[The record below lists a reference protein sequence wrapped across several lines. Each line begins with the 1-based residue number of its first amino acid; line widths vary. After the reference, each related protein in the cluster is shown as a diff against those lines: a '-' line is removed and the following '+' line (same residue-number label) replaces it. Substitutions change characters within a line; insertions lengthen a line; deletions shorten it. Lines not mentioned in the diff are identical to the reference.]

1 MSLTDMITIN
11 NYVFTD
17 FQASLEETEK
27 THTHAVRRSPEV
39 TYEDTF
45 AKNVLISKYPELYTN
60 IIQGWSRSFY
70 TASEHMKAIMQ
81 YATPNIQYEQCDT
94 NAYST
99 AVRNVSESL
108 RSLPTVRAFNVLNEL
123 DLVPYESSSTAGYD
137 YTGVKGPVGGE
148 NHHRA
153 ITRAKA
159 TLWSAIRTPEEG
171 IEHVI
176 RTYVADVG
184 YTRTQLTDLRE
195 KTKVRGVWGKAFH
208 YILLEGVVAAPL
220 LEAFINSNTFFH
232 IGSDPTVS
240 VPNLLSHTKSQA
252 EWLTAID
259 WQAFD
264 ASVSRFEIHA
274 AFDIVKSIVEFP
286 NFETEQAF
294 EISRQLFIHKMLAA
308 PDGKI
313 YWIHK
318 GIPSGSYFTSTIGS
332 IVNRL
337 RIEYMWLRHFNRSP
351 ITCFTQGDDS
361 LIGDND
367 LFSPRDMA
375 RMVSPLNWN
384 INPTKSMTSKIPE
397 WITFL
402 GRTYLGGLNQRD
414 LKRCLRLLILPE
426 YPVTSGAIS
435 AFRAKSIY
443 EDSGFTSFILGE
455 IAYALRSKY
464 GIASEQDVPR
474 YLRPWK
480 A

>member
-1 MSLTDMITIN
+1 MSITDMRSIN
-11 NYVFTD
+11 NYEFTD
-17 FQASLEETEK
+17 FQEDFEDTGK
-27 THTHAVRRSPEV
+27 THTHMVRRDPEV
-39 TYEDTF
+39 TYEDKF
-45 AKNVLISKYPELYTN
+45 ARAELLSKFPGLYTST
-60 IIQGWSRSFY
+60 IEGWSRSY
-70 TASEHMKAIMQ
+70 YSGAEHMKAIQQ
-81 YATPNIQYEQCDT
+81 YATPNIPYGQCDEI
-94 NAYST
+94 AY
-99 AVRNVSESL
+99 AKAAHNVRESL

-137 YTGVKGPVGGE
+137 YNGVKGPVGE
-148 NHHRA
+148 FNHDRA
-153 ITRAKA
+153 IKRAKA
-159 TLWSAIRTPEEG
+159 TLWSAIKDPEEG

-195 KTKVRGVWGKAFH
+195 KMKVRGVWGRAFH

-232 IGSDPTVS
+232 IGKDPTVS
-240 VPNLLSHTKSQA
+240 VPNLLSYTKAQA

-264 ASVSRFEIHA
+264 ATVSRFEINT
-274 AFDIVKSIVEFP
+274 AFDIIKEKVMFP

-337 RIEYMWLRHFNRSP
+337 RIEYMWILKFNESP
-351 ITCFTQGDDS
+351 ITCYTQGDDS
-361 LIGDND
+361 LIGYND
-367 LFSPRDMA
+367 LFSPREMA
-375 RMVSPLNWN
+375 TLVKPLNWK
-384 INPTKSMTSKIPE
+384 INTSKSMTSRVPE

-402 GRTYLGGLNQRD
+402 GRSHKGGLNQRD

-435 AFRAKSIY
+435 AYRAKSIY
-443 EDSGFTSFILGE
+443 EDSGYTSFVLEE
-455 IAYALRSKY
+455 IANALRSKY

-474 YLRPWK
+474 RLRPWK